1 MPFDNN
7 PTGKLTTKVSNLI
20 DGQLPDFIQ
29 SDHPVFSR
37 FLKHYY
43 QYLEAGE
50 LRLTVNIDNLLLEL
64 ETASNVLDV
73 DGNKIVLEAGAGS
86 SGKFDAGETI
96 TGGTSNA
103 TATVLVDD
111 LGASTPRLFI
121 TSQQKFVTGET
132 ITGGTS
138 GASGTVTR
146 YRANP
151 VQNIQQLL
159 SYADVDNTIYDFL
172 DNFRD
177 EFMNAIPLTLA
188 DGVSKRNLIKNIR
201 ELYRAKGTSEGHKIF
216 MRMLLGE
223 NADVT
228 YPNKYMMRAS
238 DGNWASKTIM
248 RVAPLTNIAVV
259 EAVGGTI
266 TGGSSGEKAIVASA
280 TSFSEGGAAIVEFEL
295 NKSSPSDTFA
305 FTDGETITTT
315 AKDSDVTM

>member
-29 SDHPVFSR
+29 ADHPVFSR

-43 QYLEAGE
+43 QYLESGE
-50 LRLTVNIDNLLLEL
+50 LRLTVNVDNLLLEL

-86 SGKFDAGETI
+86 DGKFAVGETI

-103 TATVLVDD
+103 TATVLADD

-121 TSQQKFVTGET
+121 TSQQRFITGET

-138 GASGTVTR
+138 GATGTVTR

-188 DGVSKRNLIKNIR
+188 DGVSKEI
-201 ELYRAKGTSEGHKIF
+201 
-216 MRMLLGE
+216 
-223 NADVT
+223 
-228 YPNKYMMRAS
+228 
-238 DGNWASKTIM
+238 
-248 RVAPLTNIAVV
+248 
-259 EAVGGTI
+259 
-266 TGGSSGEKAIVASA
+266 
-280 TSFSEGGAAIVEFEL
+280 
-295 NKSSPSDTFA
+295 
-305 FTDGETITTT
+305 
-315 AKDSDVTM
+315 

>member
-1 MPFDNN
+1 MPFDNS
-7 PTGKLTTKVSNLI
+7 PTGKLTTKISNLI

-50 LRLTVNIDNLLLEL
+50 LRLTVDIDNLLLEL
-64 ETASNVLDV
+64 TAESHVLDV
-73 DGNKIVLEAGAGS
+73 DGNKIVLEEGS
-86 SGKFDAGETI
+86 PGGFDYGTSGKFDIGETI

-111 LGASTPRLFI
+111 LGNTSTPRLFI
-121 TSQQKFVTGET
+121 TSQQQFITGET
-132 ITGGTS
+132 VTGGTS

-151 VQNIQQLL
+151 VQTLQQLL
-159 SYADVDNTIYDFL
+159 DYANVDNTIYDFL

-201 ELYRAKGTSEGHKIF
+201 ELYSAKGTSEGHKIF

-223 NADVT
+223 NAQVT
-228 YPNKYMMRAS
+228 YPNQYMMKSS
-238 DGNWASKTIM
+238 DGNWTSKTII
-248 RVAPLTNIAVV
+248 RVLHLQMLTPQKLL
-259 EAVGGTI
+259 EEHLQ
-266 TGGSSGEKAIVASA
+266 EKLQA
-280 TSFSEGGAAIVEFEL
+280 L
-295 NKSSPSDTFA
+295 QQ
-305 FTDGETITTT
+305 
-315 AKDSDVTM
+315 